1 MNSMPRF
8 RMSLR
13 AVVARGVLLALVVI
27 ATVAATASVAHA
39 YIDPGTGSF
48 LLQAVFGVL
57 AAATAAVVGFWSR
70 IKQRSKQLVGR
81 SARAAGDH
89 AASAGPP
96 VDSRSDGRP

>member
-1 MNSMPRF
+1 MT
-8 RMSLR
+8 LR
-13 AVVARGVLLALVVI
+13 VVVAKGTLLALVV
-27 ATVAATASVAHA
+27 AGTLAVTAPAAYA

-70 IKQRSKQLVGR
+70 LKQRGKQLVGR
-81 SARAAGDH
+81 STGTAGDH
-89 AASAGPP
+89 AASAGAP